1 MRQIRAMANDIFKQT
16 GSSDLFFSLS
26 PDLFCITSGDG
37 IFMELNPAWESTLGY
52 SIDEMIGK
60 SYTDF
65 LHPDDIVATNIQSD
79 IQGHGQTTLNFI
91 NRYRAKD
98 GSYKWL
104 EWRGRTV
111 GEENTMFDVARD
123 ITEWKKV
130 EQTQRESAEKYRNIF
145 ENVQDTY
152 YEASL
157 AGEILELSPSVE
169 VLTKGQYTRN
179 DLIGKNLEDFYT
191 IPEEREMF
199 LAAIIKKGFI
209 EDFEL
214 TLKNRDGSNVPC
226 ALSSKIAFDS
236 DGRPEKICGNI
247 RDITRRKK
255 TEQQMAKQAVELL
268 ELNATKDKF
277 FSIIAHDLRGPFGA
291 FLNLTRIMVEDIHD
305 MSLSKIQQF
314 ATIMSKSALNIFEM
328 LENLLEW
335 SRMQRGL
342 TAFEPVRLVLN
353 TRIVEFLLV
362 LTDSANNKNITI
374 FYDVPEDLEVYADID
389 MIESTLRNL
398 VSNAIKFTKSGG
410 RVTIAATQ
418 TDHESVVISVA
429 DTGIG
434 MNKEIVKKL
443 FRIDI
448 NVSRAGTDGE
458 SSSGLGLLL
467 CKEFIEK
474 HHGRIWVESEENK
487 GSTFYFEL
495 PLKSE
500 ALPT

>member
-1 MRQIRAMANDIFKQT
+1 
-16 GSSDLFFSLS
+16 
-26 PDLFCITSGDG
+26 
-37 IFMELNPAWESTLGY
+37 
-52 SIDEMIGK
+52 
-60 SYTDF
+60 
-65 LHPDDIVATNIQSD
+65 
-79 IQGHGQTTLNFI
+79 
-91 NRYRAKD
+91 
-98 GSYKWL
+98 
-104 EWRGRTV
+104 
-111 GEENTMFDVARD
+111 
-123 ITEWKKV
+123 
-130 EQTQRESAEKYRNIF
+130 
-145 ENVQDTY
+145 
-152 YEASL
+152 
-157 AGEILELSPSVE
+157 
-169 VLTKGQYTRN
+169 
-179 DLIGKNLEDFYT
+179 
-191 IPEEREMF
+191 MF